1 MKHNFL
7 LRNLLMLEPLKIPAS
22 KNKLMKINP
31 ILLLLTVF
39 LFSFYKSTAQIDSS
53 LLKVSSK
60 DSLKPG
66 LTMDAIFERPF
77 LKLGKSPV
85 SIGGYVESD
94 WQYVSTSGITVGN
107 QFQFRRF
114 SLFVASTITK
124 RIKFLSEIE
133 YENDPGGEA
142 DASTTGPE
150 FEIEYAALDI
160 ELHPL
165 LNLRGGIIVNP
176 IGAFNQN
183 HDGPKWE
190 FTDRPTAMTQML
202 PDTWSNTGFGIYGK
216 QYIDD
221 WMFGYE
227 FYLTG
232 GFDDAVID
240 NTHGKTFLP
249 ASKSNTSRLTSSASG
264 EPMYTGK
271 ISLRHEKIGELGLS
285 FMSDVYNTWRVE
297 GTPVDNKRNLHVFAL
312 DFNTKVPKFNTVITA
327 ECAWVFVQMPPNYTE
342 QYGSKQFGGFIDIV
356 QPVIRGKILGWSDA
370 SLNLAVRGEY
380 VDWNIGNFTAT
391 GKKMYNDLW
400 SIMPAIS
407 FRPTPQTVLRFN
419 YRRQLQR
426 DITGSTLGATIGP
439 TAGFSFGISTY
450 F

>member
-1 MKHNFL
+1 
-7 LRNLLMLEPLKIPAS
+7 
-22 KNKLMKINP
+22 MKINLFFSFF
-31 ILLLLTVF
+31 IIS
-39 LFSFYKSTAQIDSS
+39 LFSFFNSIAQIDSS
-53 LLKVSSK
+53 LLKISSK
-60 DSLKPG
+60 DTVKPG
-66 LTMDAIFERPF
+66 LTMDAIYNRPF

-85 SIGGYVESD
+85 SIGGYVESN
-94 WQYVSTSGITVGN
+94 WQYVSTSGITTGN

-114 SLFVASTITK
+114 SLFVASTITN

-133 YENDPGGEA
+133 YENDPTGDPDEA
-142 DASTTGPE
+142 TTGPE
-150 FEIEYAALDI
+150 FEIEYAAIDI

-165 LNLRGGIIVNP
+165 LNLRGGMIVNP

-190 FTDRPTAMTQML
+190 FTDRPIAMTQML

-216 QYIDD
+216 QYVKD

-232 GFDDAVID
+232 GFDDAIID
-240 NTHGKTFLP
+240 NTQGKTFLP
-249 ASKSNTSRLTSSASG
+249 ASKSNPSRFTSSASG

-271 ISLRHEKIGELGLS
+271 ISVHNDKIGELGLS
-285 FMSDVYNTWRVE
+285 FMSDVYNTWRIE
-297 GTPVDNKRNLHVFAL
+297 GTPVDNKRSVNVFDV
-312 DFNTKVPKFNTVITA
+312 DFNTKIPKLNTSITT
-327 ECAWVFVQMPPNYTE
+327 EWAWIFVQIPPNYTQ
-342 QYGSKQFGGFIDIV
+342 QYGNKQFGGFIDIV
-356 QPVIRGKILGWSDA
+356 QPVIKGKILGWDNA
-370 SLNLAVRGEY
+370 SLNIAVRGEY
-380 VDWNIGNFTAT
+380 VDWNVGNFTST
-391 GKKMYNDLW
+391 GTKMYNDLW

-419 YRRQLQR
+419 YRRQKQR
-426 DITGSTLGATIGP
+426 DITGNTVGATIGP